1 MFYLSWRGAKSIFI
15 QMKITNSNKADI
27 PKIFRL
33 YRLATVY
40 QKTKNCTQ
48 WPEFSMELVSK
59 EIAENRQWKL
69 LIDQDVTCVWAVT
82 FEDPEIWGEKNADK
96 AMYIH
101 RIAID
106 PAFRGRQLVNHMV
119 IWAKDYAKKNSLD
132 YIRMDTVGE
141 NHGLISHYRKCGF
154 EYLGLSKVKDSASLP
169 PHYHNASVSLF
180 QIAL

>member
-1 MFYLSWRGAKSIFI
+1 
-15 QMKITNSNKADI
+15 MKITNSTKKDI
-27 PKIFRL
+27 SEIFRL

-40 QKTKNCTQ
+40 QMTKNCTQ
-48 WPEFSMELVSK
+48 WPEFSLELVSK

-69 LIDQDVTCVWAVT
+69 LIGHDVACVWAVT
-82 FEDPEIWGEKNADK
+82 FKDPEIWGERDTEN

-101 RIAID
+101 RIATN
-106 PAFRGRQLVNHMV
+106 PNFRGQHLVKRIV
-119 IWAKDYAKKNSLD
+119 AWSEAYAKENKLD

-141 NHGLISHYRKCGF
+141 NLGLIAHYKKSGF

-169 PHYHNASVSLF
+169 AHYHNASVCLF